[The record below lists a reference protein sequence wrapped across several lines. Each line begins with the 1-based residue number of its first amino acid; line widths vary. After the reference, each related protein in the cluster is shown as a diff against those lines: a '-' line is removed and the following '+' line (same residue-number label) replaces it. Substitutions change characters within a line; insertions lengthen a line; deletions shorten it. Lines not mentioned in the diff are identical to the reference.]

1 MRSRPHPFKFEL
13 RIYSGEAAISPNFIT
28 KVAYQFTDY
37 RKTAEAKTIAAA
49 KRFWAGAI
57 YPTDNNV
64 EDLGLWME
72 PEEIELLLETA
83 AMVEGMAYCYG
94 QLVRLPCPSAGLPG
108 GRLFEFRHAP
118 EGTPIPPEYQL
129 MYAPQIVAK

>member
-1 MRSRPHPFKFEL
+1 MKQRPHTFNFEL
-13 RIYSGEAAISPNFIT
+13 RIYQGEAAIKSSFIT
-28 KVAYQFTDY
+28 KISYRHTDY

-72 PEEIELLLETA
+72 VAEIELLLETA

-118 EGTPIPPEYQL
+118 EGTPIPAAYQL